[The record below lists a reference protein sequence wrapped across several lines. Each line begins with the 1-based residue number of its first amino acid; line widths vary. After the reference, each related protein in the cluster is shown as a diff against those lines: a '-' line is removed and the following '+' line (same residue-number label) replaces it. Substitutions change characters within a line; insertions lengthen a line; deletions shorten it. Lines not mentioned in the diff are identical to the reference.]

1 MNPKITM
8 GNDEFIL
15 YIRKQHPNCQISTKD
30 LGRYIWEWII
40 EHDHNA
46 KQVEE
51 DLPCLWATNNGAKN
65 IDEMKLPKTA
75 TQFEFNRNLLPEL
88 YCHLDELG
96 SNFNKPMTLHEAI
109 IRLLMQ
115 SGRPMSTKEI
125 ARELNLN
132 KWYVKKDKSEITDF
146 QIHGRT
152 KNYPQFFLREGSMVS
167 LKNDLN

>member
-1 MNPKITM
+1 M

-51 DLPCLWATNNGAKN
+51 DLPCLWTTNNGAKN
-65 IDEMKLPKTA
+65 IDDMKLPKTA
-75 TQFEFNRNLLPEL
+75 RQFEFDRNVLPEL
-88 YCHLDELG
+88 YYHLDELG
-96 SNFNKPMTLHEAI
+96 SIISKPMTLHEAI
-109 IRLLMQ
+109 IKLLKQ

-125 ARELNLN
+125 AKELNLN
-132 KWYVKKDKSEITDF
+132 KWYVKKDNSEITDF

-152 KNYPQFFLREGSMVS
+152 KNYPQFFLREGSLVS
-167 LKNDLN
+167 LIKDIN